1 MDLKKKFLLSLVVFG
16 TISSV
21 FFSSCK
27 KKVDCSGLPQQME
40 GYFPSVSELKFS
52 NGIGDTL
59 ILHVVEY
66 SRSIPRTLTNNPL
79 SVGGTGGTPSCA
91 ETIEAG
97 GGATWSS
104 MSIPVYWSWFFEL
117 AVYEDSKTT
126 KIIFSITEEF
136 ISTGLTGS
144 TSYFNKV
151 VNETPSTLGDYK
163 VFGDTLVMSA
173 IQHPVQR
180 FSEAKIVYGQGL
192 VKLHDVVNNCDW
204 TRFW

>member
-21 FFSSCK
+21 FLSSCK

-59 ILHVVEY
+59 ILPVDEY

-79 SVGGTGGTPSCA
+79 SVGGTGGTPFCV
-91 ETIEAG
+91 ETIEA
-97 GGATWSS
+97 WSS
-104 MSIPVYWSWFFEL
+104 VSIPVYWSL
-117 AVYEDSKTT
+117 KLGVTEDSKTT
-126 KIIFSITEEF
+126 EIRFTITEEF
-136 ISTGLTGS
+136 ISTGRGA
-144 TSYFNKV
+144 SYFNKV

-173 IQHPVQR
+173 IQHPVLR
-180 FSEAKIVYGQGL
+180 FSEAKCVYGQGL

>member
-59 ILHVVEY
+59 ILPVNYY
-66 SRSIPRTLTNNPL
+66 SRSVPRTLTNNPL
-79 SVGGTGGTPSCA
+79 SVGGTGAKPFCY
-91 ETIEAG
+91 ETIEARG
-97 GGATWSS
+97 DATWSS
-104 MSIPVYWSWFFEL
+104 MSIPVYWSFEL
-117 AVYEDSKTT
+117 AVLEDSKTT

-136 ISTGLTGS
+136 ISTNS
-144 TSYFNKV
+144 FNKA
-151 VNETPSTLGDYK
+151 VNETPSTLGDYN
-163 VFGDTLVMSA
+163 VFGDTLNLTVLQPSA
-173 IQHPVQR
+173 R
-180 FSEAKIVYGQGL
+180 FTEAQIIFGKGL
-192 VKLHDVVNNCDW
+192 VKLRDVVNNCDW

>member
-59 ILHVVEY
+59 ILPVDEY

-180 FSEAKIVYGQGL
+180 FQRL
-192 VKLHDVVNNCDW
+192 KLYMVRDW
-204 TRFW
+204 

>member
-1 MDLKKKFLLSLVVFG
+1 MDLKKKFLLSLIVFG

-21 FFSSCK
+21 FLSSCK

-59 ILHVVEY
+59 ILPVDEY

-136 ISTGLTGS
+136 ISTGRGA
-144 TSYFNKV
+144 SYFNKV

-173 IQHPVQR
+173 IQPPVRR

>member
-21 FFSSCK
+21 FLSSCK

-59 ILHVVEY
+59 ISPVDEY

-79 SVGGTGGTPSCA
+79 SVGGTGGTPFCV
-91 ETIEAG
+91 ETIEASG
-97 GGATWSS
+97 GSS
-104 MSIPVYWSWFFEL
+104 VSIPVYWSLEL
-117 AVYEDSKTT
+117 GVTEDSKTT
-126 KIIFSITEEF
+126 EIRFTITEDF
-136 ISTGLTGS
+136 ISTGRGA
-144 TSYFNKV
+144 SYFNKV

-173 IQHPVQR
+173 IQLQPPVLRR

>member
-21 FFSSCK
+21 FLSSCK

-59 ILHVVEY
+59 ILPVDEY

-79 SVGGTGGTPSCA
+79 SVGGTGGTPFCV
-91 ETIEAG
+91 ETIEA
-97 GGATWSS
+97 WSS
-104 MSIPVYWSWFFEL
+104 VSIPVYWSL
-117 AVYEDSKTT
+117 KLGVTEDSKTT
-126 KIIFSITEEF
+126 EIRFTITEEF
-136 ISTGLTGS
+136 ISTGRGA
-144 TSYFNKV
+144 SYFNKV

-173 IQHPVQR
+173 IQLQPPVLRR

>member
-59 ILHVVEY
+59 ILPVDEY

-79 SVGGTGGTPSCA
+79 SVGGTGGTPFCV
-91 ETIEAG
+91 ETIEA
-97 GGATWSS
+97 WSS
-104 MSIPVYWSWFFEL
+104 VSIPVYWSL
-117 AVYEDSKTT
+117 KLGVTEDSKTT
-126 KIIFSITEEF
+126 EIRFTITEKF
-136 ISTGLTGS
+136 KPYILIHGKK
-144 TSYFNKV
+144 F
-151 VNETPSTLGDYK
+151 
-163 VFGDTLVMSA
+163 
-173 IQHPVQR
+173 
-180 FSEAKIVYGQGL
+180 VYE
-192 VKLHDVVNNCDW
+192 N
-204 TRFW
+204 

>member
-21 FFSSCK
+21 FLSSCK

-59 ILHVVEY
+59 ISPVDEY

-79 SVGGTGGTPSCA
+79 SVGGTGGTPFCV
-91 ETIEAG
+91 ETIEASG
-97 GGATWSS
+97 GSS
-104 MSIPVYWSWFFEL
+104 VSIPVYWSLEL
-117 AVYEDSKTT
+117 GVTEDSKTT
-126 KIIFSITEEF
+126 EIRFTITEDF
-136 ISTGLTGS
+136 ISTGRGA
-144 TSYFNKV
+144 SYFNKV

-173 IQHPVQR
+173 IQLQPPVLRR
-180 FSEAKIVYGQGL
+180 FSEDKIVYGQGL

>member
-59 ILHVVEY
+59 ILPVDEY

-79 SVGGTGGTPSCA
+79 SVGGTGGTPFCV

-97 GGATWSS
+97 GYTTWSS
-104 MSIPVYWSWFFEL
+104 MSIPVYWSFEL
-117 AVYEDSKTT
+117 AVLEDSKTT

-136 ISTGLTGS
+136 ISTNS
-144 TSYFNKV
+144 FNKA
-151 VNETPSTLGDYK
+151 VNETPSTLGDYN
-163 VFGDTLVMSA
+163 VFGDTLNLTVLQPSA
-173 IQHPVQR
+173 R
-180 FSEAKIVYGQGL
+180 FTEAQIIFGKGL

>member
-21 FFSSCK
+21 FLSSCK

-59 ILHVVEY
+59 ISPVDEY

-79 SVGGTGGTPSCA
+79 SVGGTGGTPFCV
-91 ETIEAG
+91 ETIEASG
-97 GGATWSS
+97 GSS
-104 MSIPVYWSWFFEL
+104 VSIPVYWSLEL
-117 AVYEDSKTT
+117 GVTEDSKTT
-126 KIIFSITEEF
+126 EIRFTITEEF
-136 ISTGLTGS
+136 ISTGRGA
-144 TSYFNKV
+144 SYFNKV

-173 IQHPVQR
+173 IQLQPPVLRR